1 MHFGNYL
8 KLIKKSS
15 PRFAID
21 YFMNAHLYDI
31 KRGTNTHLYF
41 EKDKEIDT
49 RKSLS
54 FKDGISYFVSW
65 TSTVK
70 KSLNFLI
77 QLLGEDFKNFQ
88 FIDAGCGKGKPC
100 LVYSELMENLNLEE
114 RIFPIGLDY
123 SESMINLAKRNASI
137 MHEKNLITFEKLPK
151 YYYAEAIDYDKYS
164 DSNKLIFYIYN
175 PFIGLTLDN
184 FIKKIMSQNCFI
196 IYCNPVEIEKFQK
209 YNFKIIKNFYG
220 YNLRENI
227 SIISNNNFFKN

>member
-77 QLLGEDFKNFQ
+77 QLLWEDFKN
-88 FIDAGCGKGKPC
+88 
-100 LVYSELMENLNLEE
+100 
-114 RIFPIGLDY
+114 
-123 SESMINLAKRNASI
+123 
-137 MHEKNLITFEKLPK
+137 
-151 YYYAEAIDYDKYS
+151 
-164 DSNKLIFYIYN
+164 
-175 PFIGLTLDN
+175 
-184 FIKKIMSQNCFI
+184 
-196 IYCNPVEIEKFQK
+196 
-209 YNFKIIKNFYG
+209 
-220 YNLRENI
+220 
-227 SIISNNNFFKN
+227 